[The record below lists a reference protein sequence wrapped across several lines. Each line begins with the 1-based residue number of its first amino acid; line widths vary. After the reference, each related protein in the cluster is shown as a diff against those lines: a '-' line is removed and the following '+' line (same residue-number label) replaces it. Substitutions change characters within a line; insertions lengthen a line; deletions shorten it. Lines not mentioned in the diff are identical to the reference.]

1 MKFNKAIQ
9 SNIPELIKLLE
20 ILFKQESEFEPNS
33 EAQSRALNNII
44 LDPRIGI
51 ILVAIDNSQILG
63 MVSLLFTESTAL
75 GARVAILEDMVVQ
88 PACRG
93 QGIGSKLITYAIS
106 EAKKEGCK
114 RITIL
119 TDITN
124 NQAQFFYQKNGFV
137 KSNMTPYRLLLE

>member
-75 GARVAILEDMVVQ
+75 GARVAILEDMVVE
-88 PACRG
+88 PECRG

>member
-9 SNIPELIKLLE
+9 SNSPELIKLLE

-124 NQAQFFYQKNGFV
+124 TQAQFFYQKNGFV